1 MVPVLVCALW
11 DKEYD
16 RQWHCCN
23 WQHRTSWHVLQ
34 NDPYSSLL
42 QGMQSGVGWDGC
54 LSTSWKRPK
63 VFAGYLNTSLPER
76 WDPTWSWHSIHTS
89 ADLETCGP
97 VIQTEG
103 GKRNGVIGRQMVWQ
117 MEQLNWIN
125 NRRLSRSKSLAHS
138 AHIFPKSRWNK
149 PWEQKFALISKF
161 IFQ

>member
-1 MVPVLVCALW
+1 MLCGTKNMTGNDTAVIGNTGLLGTFCKMTPTPPSCRACSLGWGGMDAWALHEKDRKCLRATWTPHSLSDETPHEVGTVFTPV
-11 DKEYD
+11 
-16 RQWHCCN
+16 
-23 WQHRTSWHVLQ
+23 RTSKRVDLQ
-34 NDPYSSLL
+34 YK
-42 QGMQSGVGWDGC
+42 Q
-54 LSTSWKRPK
+54 R
-63 VFAGYLNTSLPER
+63 
-76 WDPTWSWHSIHTS
+76 
-89 ADLETCGP
+89 
-97 VIQTEG
+97 G